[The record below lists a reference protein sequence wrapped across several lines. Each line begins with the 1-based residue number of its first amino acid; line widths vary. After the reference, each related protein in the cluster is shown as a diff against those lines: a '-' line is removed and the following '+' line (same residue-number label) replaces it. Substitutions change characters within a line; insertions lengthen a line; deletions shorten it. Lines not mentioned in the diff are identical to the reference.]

1 MFMKSS
7 VPPPAD
13 RVSSSTW
20 INHLKAEIG
29 EADSA
34 DPTIFEDAKEAFK
47 NAVAASSTNNN
58 DRSSSE
64 ESAISFLANAA
75 LIDAR
80 ASSRGSSFA
89 SMMGLS
95 LGTISLDTDQM
106 FALGSPTTSTSTLSS
121 QRKSTIDFLQKMGLL
136 ESTTSSTELLVR
148 QSLLGGGD
156 DSANS
161 LRSNRKRG
169 SAALKNDAASTV
181 VENSTVEIKDIREW
195 DILSGRGGK
204 SNHHSG
210 NKRFRQVVAEMKAKY
225 KTTDTKTD
233 KTALSKAI
241 VEYVNGYGGRFLKKD
256 AGQSDYRVMTKAE
269 ARKKTSQALRETKEL
284 KWKL

>member
-1 MFMKSS
+1 MKSS

-13 RVSSSTW
+13 RVSSSAWVKT
-20 INHLKAEIG
+20 LKDEIG
-29 EADSA
+29 EADMA
-34 DPTIFEDAKEAFK
+34 DPTIFEDATETFK
-47 NAVAASSTNNN
+47 NVVASSSNE
-58 DRSSSE
+58 RSSSE

-75 LIDAR
+75 LNDAL

-89 SMMGLS
+89 SMMGVS
-95 LGTISLDTDQM
+95 LGTISLDADQM
-106 FALGSPTTSTSTLSS
+106 FVLGSPTTSTSTLSN
-121 QRKSTIDFLQKMGLL
+121 QRKSTIEFLKKMGLL
-136 ESTTSSTELLVR
+136 ESTTSSTELLER
-148 QSLLGGGD
+148 QSLLGDGD
-156 DSANS
+156 SGANL
-161 LRSNRKRG
+161 LRSSRKRPA
-169 SAALKNDAASTV
+169 AALKKDSTAV
-181 VENSTVEIKDIREW
+181 VENATVEIKDIREW

-204 SNHHSG
+204 SNHHKG

-225 KTTDTKTD
+225 KTTDAKTD

-256 AGQSDYRVMTKAE
+256 AGQSAYRVMTKAE